1 MDFGFQNADV
11 CIQEINKLKLT
22 TFFGCAWLGQL
33 N

>member
-1 MDFGFQNADV
+1 MDFGFQNAMYASKK
-11 CIQEINKLKLT
+11 NKLKFT